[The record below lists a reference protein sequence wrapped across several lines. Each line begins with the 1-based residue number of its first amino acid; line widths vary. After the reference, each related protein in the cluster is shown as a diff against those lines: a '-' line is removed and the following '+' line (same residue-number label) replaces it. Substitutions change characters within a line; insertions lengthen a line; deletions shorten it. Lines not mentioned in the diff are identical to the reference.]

1 MDLPKPRNIKV
12 EKYVGGL
19 SQYRK
24 IDNSIKL
31 SANESAL
38 GPSPKAIQA
47 YEKDKDKIYKYP

>member
-24 IDNSIKL
+24 IDNSIKQYFQSNIL
-31 SANESAL
+31 QSSIKNKNDNTRTWNKS
-38 GPSPKAIQA
+38 
-47 YEKDKDKIYKYP
+47 KY